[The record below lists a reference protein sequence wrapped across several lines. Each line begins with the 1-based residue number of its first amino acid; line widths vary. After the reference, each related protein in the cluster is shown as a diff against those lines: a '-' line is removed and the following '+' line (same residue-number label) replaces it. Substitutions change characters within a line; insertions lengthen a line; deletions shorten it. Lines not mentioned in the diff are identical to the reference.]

1 MRKVTW
7 LVNPWG
13 SPDDLKPYGWLRLSL
28 PFGNFEVLYLD
39 EEVPFLLSKKGPQ
52 SPIPWCLM
60 VFDSRKQASLLK
72 SLAGSSFL
80 NQHVPSFFPTWE
92 APSANQGMNGWA
104 NRIPSVLEWP
114 AMALAA
120 SWQPVHRKF
129 QVLKMHG
136 KMDRYEW
143 WVMMAYFFH
152 IFYHFLGL
160 KVFLT
165 NFKIIRRAWCQALS
179 RQIRI
184 IRTVRLLRFLRG
196 QGIMLVYNG
205 IRRWPQLTTVTVSVG
220 TLTWT
225 CLLTPKTTGLK
236 LHVFPRNNSGSILR
250 FNWSSSAD
258 LAFFTNLRIPHP
270 MSNQNRFLGGTRILS
285 QLSPTSWMI
294 TGDPLCTASWSTH
307 C

>member
-1 MRKVTW
+1 M
-7 LVNPWG
+7 G
-13 SPDDLKPYGWLRLSL
+13 SPISQSG
-28 PFGNFEVLYLD
+28 D
-39 EEVPFLLSKKGPQ
+39 EWMGEPNPQRVRMASGHGTGGQLAACSSK
-52 SPIPWCLM
+52 I
-60 VFDSRKQASLLK
+60 
-72 SLAGSSFL
+72 SSFE
-80 NQHVPSFFPTWE
+80 NAWKDGQIW
-92 APSANQGMNGWA
+92 
-104 NRIPSVLEWP
+104 
-114 AMALAA
+114 
-120 SWQPVHRKF
+120 
-129 QVLKMHG
+129 
-136 KMDRYEW
+136 
-143 WVMMAYFFH
+143 MMGYFFH

-160 KVFLT
+160 KIFPT
-165 NFKIIRRAWCQALS
+165 NFEIIRRAWCQALS

-196 QGIMLVYNG
+196 QGIMLVNG
-205 IRRWPQLTTVTVSVG
+205 IRHWPQLTTVTVSVG

-250 FNWSSSAD
+250 FDWSSSAD

-285 QLSPTSWMI
+285 QLSPTSWMK

>member
-13 SPDDLKPYGWLRLSL
+13 SLDDLKPYGWLRLSL

-52 SPIPWCLM
+52 SPIPWYLM
-60 VFDSRKQASLLK
+60 LFDSRKQASLLK

-92 APSANQGMNGWA
+92 APSARGWMDGRTESPAFFGM
-104 NRIPSVLEWP
+104 
-114 AMALAA
+114 A
-120 SWQPVHRKF
+120 SGHGTGSLFIENFKF
-129 QVLKMHG
+129 WKCMERWTDMNDGLLN
-136 KMDRYEW
+136 
-143 WVMMAYFFH
+143 YFFH

-160 KVFLT
+160 NIFPT
-165 NFKIIRRAWCQALS
+165 NFEITRRAWCQALS
-179 RQIRI
+179 CQIRI

-250 FNWSSSAD
+250 FDWSSSAD
-258 LAFFTNLRIPHP
+258 LVFFTNLRIPHP